1 MAFAWPLP
9 YVEPSPR
16 RVRVRLGGAVIADTS
31 NAQLLIQYGPRQL
44 PTYFIPLGDVRPGTL
59 TDETEHGWSVTAGHR
74 NVPRAAWQN
83 DEFAALKD
91 HVTFSWNTLE
101 WYEEDERVYAHARDP
116 HHRVDTVRSSRR
128 VEVFIDGD
136 RVANSVRP
144 LLLFETMLP
153 PRYYLPFADVRMDL
167 LGESEAVSF
176 CPYKGSAR
184 YWSHPAAADV
194 AWSYPDPIPEN
205 PKIRD
210 LLCFYNERV
219 DITVDGSQ
227 TGRPESPFS

>member
-1 MAFAWPLP
+1 
-9 YVEPSPR
+9 
-16 RVRVRLGGAVIADTS
+16 
-31 NAQLLIQYGPRQL
+31 
-44 PTYFIPLGDVRPGTL
+44 
-59 TDETEHGWSVTAGHR
+59 
-74 NVPRAAWQN
+74 
-83 DEFAALKD
+83 
-91 HVTFSWNTLE
+91 
-101 WYEEDERVYAHARDP
+101 
-116 HHRVDTVRSSRR
+116 
-128 VEVFIDGD
+128 
-136 RVANSVRP
+136 
-144 LLLFETMLP
+144 MLP